1 MASKPSGSDG
11 LSFGTKLLHS
21 STKKVDFQLSDDRK
35 AFDLVFDAALAAG
48 VGTPS
53 FDGLK
58 KTRAPVSTNV
68 YSAVIAAT
76 GKGVKTSFVA
86 NGFGVVEPGT
96 NTMLL
101 LAVNDQHSVVHF
113 DDARKGEQG
122 FTVAVE
128 YRAKGVTDIRLT
140 LLLVA
145 ESDAVH
151 KGASALIAVSTLS
164 ADAALGRKK
173 PTRRATKKR

>member
-1 MASKPSGSDG
+1 MSIKVSANDS
-11 LSFGTKLLHS
+11 LVFGTRLAHS
-21 STKKVDFQLSDDRK
+21 SKKGVDFQLSDDRK

-48 VGTPS
+48 VGAPS

-68 YSAVIAAT
+68 YSAVIPAT

-96 NTMLL
+96 STMLL

-113 DDARKGEQG
+113 DARKGEQG

-128 YRAKGVTDIRLT
+128 YRAKTVTDIRLT
-140 LLLVA
+140 LLLLA
-145 ESDAVH
+145 QRDATH
-151 KGASALIAVSTLS
+151 AGASALIAVSNLS
-164 ADAALGRKK
+164 ADAALGKKK
-173 PTRRATKKR
+173 PAQRASKKR

>member
-1 MASKPSGSDG
+1 MSVKPSANDG
-11 LSFGTKLLHS
+11 LTFGTKLAHS
-21 STKKVDFQLSDDRK
+21 SRKKVDFQLSDDKK

-68 YSAVIAAT
+68 YSAVIPAT
-76 GKGVKTSFVA
+76 GKGVKTAFAA
-86 NGFGVVEPGT
+86 NGFGVVEPGAH
-96 NTMLL
+96 TMLL
-101 LAVNDQHSVVHF
+101 LAVNDQHRVVHF
-113 DDARKGEQG
+113 DDAEKGEQG

-128 YRAKGVTDIRLT
+128 YRAKVVTDIRLT

-145 ESDAVH
+145 ERDSTH
-151 KGASALIAVSTLS
+151 KGASALIAVTNLS
-164 ADAALGRKK
+164 ADAALVKKK
-173 PTRRATKKR
+173 PTRGAPKKR